1 MERLGVRLCFEKEE
15 EIYAQDEEAEM
26 FYRVLRG
33 AVRSSSLMAD
43 GRRMVGAFHYPGDL
57 IGFDPGPLH
66 RFSAEA
72 LTDCEVQMVRRKAL
86 RAAVGDVAVDRAIL
100 EATSREL
107 ARLQDHMM
115 LLGRRSARERVANFL
130 LSLAQRVESQ
140 VVEIPMTRQDMAD
153 YLGLTMETVS
163 RMIARLQGEAI
174 VEFPS
179 QRRFQVRKRTALE
192 SLAA

>member
-1 MERLGVRLCFEKEE
+1 MDQLGVRHHFQKEE

-33 AVRSSSLMAD
+33 VVRSSTLAAD
-43 GRRMVGAFHYPGDL
+43 GRRMVGAFHFPGDL

-66 RFSAEA
+66 RLSAEA
-72 LTDCEVQMVRRKAL
+72 LTDCEVQVVRRKAL
-86 RAAVGDVAVDRAIL
+86 RAAAGDIAVDRAIL

-107 ARLQDHMM
+107 ARLQDHMV